1 MKKLILAITALL
13 TTMIMIAQPLYVH
26 AADVIPVHEYT
37 EIEEIGSEEIPA
49 NIQSRFYGLQY
60 MLNSNAYE
68 ENSYFFYTV
77 YKKTNGSS
85 ERYYE
90 IFYTFSD
97 ATVSFEN
104 GYLDINFA
112 VNPTGKSTNEK
123 IYWYNKG
130 SSSNGYDDYK
140 TGSTYTH
147 VEMRWG
153 DTISINF
160 YDRNGNNYSPRMGT
174 SGDIANGF
182 CTFLTNIPEIIP
194 QEPTLDLSISFAY
207 PFSGTMTRHT
217 TGDNGLPTAAD
228 GNIMYVDNRRGDDAQ
243 FLMAIVP
250 HGQTL
255 SFNTWIYTGRD
266 NIIGNPQYVYMC
278 DEWQSFGVL
287 SAINIGDST
296 ASANSIYAACAWH
309 ASPAG
314 STRSYNLMY
323 ESMDLKANTEY
334 DVLVYACLNPDMEEM
349 SGFYYDNNNLGGTYS
364 VCGTLTDVQLV
375 YSSTFSMTDPMTF
388 NPDYKNV
395 HDSSYAWNPNDTN
408 AGLWENGSAY
418 KDENGNVVIKGFKTG
433 SSTLSWE
440 NSGSGSGY
448 NTGGGT
454 GANINVNKAYGGFFG
469 WFKGLL
475 GILPTEYN
483 LLILFGLTG
492 MIAIGII
499 KAVK

>member
-1 MKKLILAITALL
+1 MKKIILAITALL
-13 TTMIMIAQPLYVH
+13 TTMIMIAQPLMVH
-26 AADVIPVHEYT
+26 AEDESPEITHYEELEYPDTEIPSYVKSRLNGYSNYTGYNFLYMVGKWKPNPDVYNEYKISYTSADVIFNGDS
-37 EIEEIGSEEIPA
+37 IRID
-49 NIQSRFYGLQY
+49 
-60 MLNSNAYE
+60 NA
-68 ENSYFFYTV
+68 T
-77 YKKTNGSS
+77 G
-85 ERYYE
+85 
-90 IFYTFSD
+90 
-97 ATVSFEN
+97 
-104 GYLDINFA
+104 GY
-112 VNPTGKSTNEK
+112 P
-123 IYWYNKG
+123 
-130 SSSNGYDDYK
+130 SSSNEYGKLSIKKIPKDNTWSNYAGETILDFDSIIVDFDAK
-140 TGSTYTH
+140 SI
-147 VEMRWG
+147 VASKD
-153 DTISINF
+153 DTIVYSIGPNDEKPMLGT
-160 YDRNGNNYSPRMGT
+160 YNIYS
-174 SGDIANGF
+174 
-182 CTFLTNIPEIIP
+182 NIPEMGNI
-194 QEPTLDLSISFAY
+194 EPTLDLSISFAY

-217 TGDNGLPTAAD
+217 TGANGLPTAAD

-266 NIIGNPQYVYMC
+266 NIIGNPQYVYVC
-278 DEWQSFGVL
+278 DEWQSFGSL
-287 SAINIGDST
+287 SAINIADST

-375 YSSTFSMTDPMTF
+375 YSSTFSMTDPVKF

>member
-1 MKKLILAITALL
+1 
-13 TTMIMIAQPLYVH
+13 
-26 AADVIPVHEYT
+26 
-37 EIEEIGSEEIPA
+37 
-49 NIQSRFYGLQY
+49 
-60 MLNSNAYE
+60 
-68 ENSYFFYTV
+68 
-77 YKKTNGSS
+77 
-85 ERYYE
+85 
-90 IFYTFSD
+90 
-97 ATVSFEN
+97 
-104 GYLDINFA
+104 
-112 VNPTGKSTNEK
+112 
-123 IYWYNKG
+123 
-130 SSSNGYDDYK
+130 
-140 TGSTYTH
+140 
-147 VEMRWG
+147 
-153 DTISINF
+153 
-160 YDRNGNNYSPRMGT
+160 
-174 SGDIANGF
+174 
-182 CTFLTNIPEIIP
+182 
-194 QEPTLDLSISFAY
+194 
-207 PFSGTMTRHT
+207 
-217 TGDNGLPTAAD
+217 
-228 GNIMYVDNRRGDDAQ
+228 
-243 FLMAIVP
+243 
-250 HGQTL
+250 
-255 SFNTWIYTGRD
+255 
-266 NIIGNPQYVYMC
+266 
-278 DEWQSFGVL
+278 
-287 SAINIGDST
+287 
-296 ASANSIYAACAWH
+296 
-309 ASPAG
+309 
-314 STRSYNLMY
+314 
-323 ESMDLKANTEY
+323 
-334 DVLVYACLNPDMEEM
+334 VLVYACLNPDMEEM